1 MYKKIEMEFYG
12 RPLSI
17 ETGRMAKQ
25 ADGAAVV
32 SYGETV
38 VLVTVV
44 ASSSP
49 REGTDFFPLTVDYQE
64 RTYAAGKI
72 PGGFFKR
79 EGRPPEREILTS
91 RLVDRALRPLFPDG
105 FFCETQVVASVL
117 SVDRENDA
125 DTIAMI
131 GASAA
136 LQVSDIPFRG
146 PIAGVR
152 IGRLQHAVHVP
163 GARRCRGRIR
173 AGRRAG
179 AAAEHGGNARHQRF
193 LDLLRA
199 DHVDM
204 RIDPT
209 RGRDR
214 TLAGDDLGAGADG
227 NRHARLDVGIAG
239 LADRAD
245 PPVLDADIGFDDA
258 PVIDDQCIGDHR
270 VGHFRGA
277 QLALSHAVANHLA
290 AAELHL
296 FAVDGEVLLDLDP
309 QLGVREPHAIADG
322 GPEHLGVGRA
332 RYLRRRHSLPMI
344 WPKNPYTVRAPAS
357 STSVTVRSCPG
368 SKRTAVPATMF
379 SRNPR
384 ACSRSNRSASL
395 VS

>member
-152 IGRLQHAVHVP
+152 IGRL
-163 GARRCRGRIR
+163 RGKLIVNPLQSQFDQSDINLFVA
-173 AGRRAG
+173 AGR
-179 AAAEHGGNARHQRF
+179 
-193 LDLLRA
+193 
-199 DHVDM
+199 
-204 RIDPT
+204 
-209 RGRDR
+209 
-214 TLAGDDLGAGADG
+214 
-227 NRHARLDVGIAG
+227 
-239 LADRAD
+239 
-245 PPVLDADIGFDDA
+245 DAIIM
-258 PVIDDQCIGDHR
+258 V
-270 VGHFRGA
+270 
-277 QLALSHAVANHLA
+277 
-290 AAELHL
+290 
-296 FAVDGEVLLDLDP
+296 
-309 QLGVREPHAIADG
+309 
-322 GPEHLGVGRA
+322 
-332 RYLRRRHSLPMI
+332 
-344 WPKNPYTVRAPAS
+344 
-357 STSVTVRSCPG
+357 
-368 SKRTAVPATMF
+368 
-379 SRNPR
+379 
-384 ACSRSNRSASL
+384 
-395 VS
+395 